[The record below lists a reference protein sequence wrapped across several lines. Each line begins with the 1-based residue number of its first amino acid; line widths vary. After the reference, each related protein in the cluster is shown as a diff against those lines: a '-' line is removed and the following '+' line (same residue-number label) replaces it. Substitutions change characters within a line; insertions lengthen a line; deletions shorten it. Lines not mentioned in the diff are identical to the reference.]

1 MNVDGVGEVTYDSRQ
16 DTVAHILAVRAR
28 INQARDNLRKR
39 GYVHDRSK
47 LQAPEKE
54 VFDVVTPRLKDSTY
68 GSDEYN
74 GFLAEMGPAL
84 EHHYAHNSHH
94 PEHYE
99 DGVSGMSLLD
109 LLEMLCDWKAATER
123 HADGSMARSMKVN
136 VPRFG
141 ISEQLEHVLLN
152 TIREMGF

>member
-1 MNVDGVGEVTYDSRQ
+1 MTYDSRQ
-16 DTVAHILAVRAR
+16 DTVEHILAVRAR
-28 INQARDNLRKR
+28 INQARDNLRQR

-47 LQAPEKE
+47 LEPPEKE
-54 VFDVVTPRLKDSTY
+54 VFDVVTPRLKGSTY
-68 GSDEYN
+68 GSDEYK

-99 DGVSGMSLLD
+99 DGIAGMSLLD

-123 HADGSMARSMKVN
+123 HADGSMARSMEVN
-136 VPRFG
+136 VPRFE
-141 ISEQLEHVLLN
+141 ISEQLERVLEN

>member
-1 MNVDGVGEVTYDSRQ
+1 VGEVTYDSRQ
-16 DTVAHILAVRAR
+16 DTVQHILAVRAR
-28 INQARDNLRKR
+28 IDKARDNLRKR
-39 GYVHDRSK
+39 GYRHDRSK
-47 LQAPEKE
+47 LESPEKE

-68 GSDEYN
+68 GSDEYK
-74 GFLAEMGPAL
+74 GFLAEMDPAL

-99 DGVSGMSLLD
+99 DGIAGMSLLD

-123 HADGSMARSMKVN
+123 HADGSMARSMEVN

-141 ISEQLEHVLLN
+141 ISEQLERVLEN